1 MPELKHAFADN
12 LRIRRAKK
20 HWSQQQL
27 AEASGVGVDA
37 IGKYER
43 CDCSPTLESI
53 VKLSTALDCTP
64 NDLCTFPEFK

>member
-1 MPELKHAFADN
+1 MPELKHACADN
-12 LRIRRAKK
+12 LRVRRVKK

-27 AEASGVGVDA
+27 AEASGVSVDA